1 MSPTSIDRRFLIPTP
16 FEDSQL
22 PNTTS
27 STLNLHSSSAPH
39 MRRLLTN
46 NYFSNGGGLSSS
58 GNGSVCPRAA
68 EAWNLLAIFII
79 GQMRFAYELERLLQV
94 EIKRLGLT
102 SFSSSTPSSPTSTTS
117 PSLQNQQQQQHNVQ
131 FSIA

>member
-1 MSPTSIDRRFLIPTP
+1 MSSLT
-16 FEDSQL
+16 
-22 PNTTS
+22 
-27 STLNLHSSSAPH
+27 LHSSSAPH

-46 NYFSNGGGLSSS
+46 NYSNGLSSGS
-58 GNGSVCPRAA
+58 GSVCPRAA

-102 SFSSSTPSSPTSTTS
+102 TYSSSSSSAAASELSPPSSPP
-117 PSLQNQQQQQHNVQ
+117 PSLLPQQNQQQQNVQ